1 MSCRLL
7 FPALLAT
14 SVAGMAHAAE
24 PAPGA
29 TLGTTAEEIETALA
43 ADGYEMTRYDK
54 RPALILVQ
62 AVRDGTRHML
72 FLNGRSGEIVK
83 AQQAGR
89 RSPSL
94 RPAGTTTGET
104 IATPQQAAGGPTPA
118 TVAGDDAIRARLA
131 AEGYQITRFERES
144 GRIEVYATKDGQLW
158 ELKLDPRTGQTLTAE
173 AED

>member
-14 SVAGMAHAAE
+14 SVAGTAHAVE

-29 TLGTTAEEIETALA
+29 TLGTTADAIKTALA

-62 AVRDGTRHML
+62 AVKDGTRHML
-72 FLNGRSGEIVK
+72 FLNGRSGEVVK
-83 AQQAGR
+83 VQQAGR
-89 RSPSL
+89 GSPSL
-94 RPAGTTTGET
+94 RPVGTRTGEA
-104 IATPQQAAGGPTPA
+104 IATPNQAAGGPTPA
-118 TVAGDDAIRARLA
+118 SVAGDDAIRARLT
-131 AEGYQITRFERES
+131 AEGYKITRFQREI
-144 GRIEVYATKDGQLW
+144 GGIEVYATKDGRLW
-158 ELKLDPRTGQTLTAE
+158 ELKLDPRTGQILSAE